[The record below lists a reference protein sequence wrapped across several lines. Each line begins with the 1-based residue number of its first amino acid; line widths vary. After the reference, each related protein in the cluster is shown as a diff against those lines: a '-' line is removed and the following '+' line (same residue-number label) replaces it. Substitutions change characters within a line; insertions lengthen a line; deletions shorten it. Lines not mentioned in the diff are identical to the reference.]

1 MVDRGMNSGVYFF
14 YILETKEDR
23 LNLKPLIGLA
33 GANSWASDFRITTK
47 FTPNQTG
54 FFTTISW

>member
-33 GANSWASDFRITTK
+33 GANS
-47 FTPNQTG
+47 
-54 FFTTISW
+54 